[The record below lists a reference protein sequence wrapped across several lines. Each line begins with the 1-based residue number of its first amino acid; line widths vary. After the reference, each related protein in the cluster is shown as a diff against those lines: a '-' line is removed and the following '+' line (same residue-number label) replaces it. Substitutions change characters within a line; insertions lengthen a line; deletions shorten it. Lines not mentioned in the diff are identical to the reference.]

1 MITVYRLVKTARA
14 HEAFTG
20 EGARL
25 FGGRWNA
32 PGSRVVYTSAT
43 RSLALLETLVHV
55 DASLPLPSFSFLSAT
70 LAPDDIETLPA
81 DAFARRDDLAHTRA
95 LGEAWLRAARR
106 PALAVPSVIVPQ
118 ETNYLLNPTH
128 PDFPRLARGPA
139 LAFRFDQRLVPASAT
154 YPRVSSRR
162 TP

>member
-55 DASLPLPSFSFLSAT
+55 DASLPLPSFSFLTAALT
-70 LAPDDIETLPA
+70 PDDVETLPA

-95 LGEAWLRAARR
+95 LGEAWLRAARH
-106 PALAVPSVIVPQ
+106 PALAVPSVIVPE
-118 ETNYLLNPTH
+118 ETNYLLNPGH
-128 PDFPRLARGPA
+128 PRFAAISTSPAR
-139 LAFRFDQRLVPASAT
+139 AFRFDQRLVPASAT
-154 YPRVSSRR
+154 YPRVSPRR